1 MNKLFPA
8 VAEAH
13 GVSGARV
20 PSEPLLLSSFPFY
33 QIPLHALKSGC
44 NRAVLIEGFFCTK
57 SMIGEKVQVDGA
69 LQGDR
74 FGLLD
79 VLVAELVNRPPTPK
93 GGSRSASDCAAP
105 WAC

>member
-1 MNKLFPA
+1 MLTYNQN
-8 VAEAH
+8 
-13 GVSGARV
+13 
-20 PSEPLLLSSFPFY
+20 PFY
-33 QIPLHALKSGC
+33 SLLHSNFIKSLPHALKSGC
-44 NRAVLIEGFFCTK
+44 NRAVLVEGFFCTK

-105 WAC
+105 WAY